1 MSYKEYFVNTFSQA
15 LTAGAAGLLQNS
27 NPIRIDSDADF
38 EFNKT
43 TFVATNDR
51 INLRY
56 RDDSVG
62 RYLTKDPLD
71 VKMIAGRNTLP
82 MGLSNS
88 FIPFIWP
95 RPYTISAGT
104 TFTVESGD
112 YSNAANT
119 LYLAFH
125 GAKLRAGVAP
135 WEKRYRAA
143 VPFVYS
149 FSGGSVSIGA
159 NATQN
164 VPISVDIDSHFVVQK
179 ITGIRTG
186 AALVSVNEGAR
197 GRDWMNTAVHID
209 NFIGNGSFPNI
220 LLANRFIYKGS
231 VLNFNIQNLLG
242 IANVVNI
249 AVAGVKL
256 YE

>member
-1 MSYKEYFVNTFSQA
+1 MWKEYFINTFSKS
-15 LTAGAAGLLQNS
+15 LTAQSSGTLVDTQV
-27 NPIRIDSDADF
+27 IRIDSDADF

-62 RYLTKDPLD
+62 RYLTKEPMDI
-71 VKMIAGRNTLP
+71 KMVAGRNTLP

-95 RPYTISAGT
+95 RPYVISAGT
-104 TFTVESGD
+104 TLSVEMGD
-112 YSNAANT
+112 FSNAANT

-125 GAKLRAGVAP
+125 GAKIRPGVAP
-135 WEKRYRAA
+135 WDRKFRAM

-149 FSGGSVSIGA
+149 FSGGSVSVAA

-164 VPISVDIDSHFVVQK
+164 MTIPTDIDAHFVVQK

-186 AALVSVNEGAR
+186 DALVSVNEGAR
-197 GRDWMNTAVHID
+197 GRDWSNAPIHID
-209 NFIGNGSFPNI
+209 NLCGNGAFPNI

-231 VLNFNIQNLLG
+231 VVNFNIQNLLG
-242 IANVVNI
+242 TTNVINI
-249 AVAGVKL
+249 ALVGVKC

>member
-1 MSYKEYFVNTFSQA
+1 MWKEYFIYTFSKA
-15 LTAGAAGLLQNS
+15 LTAQSTGNLVDS
-27 NPIRIDSDADF
+27 NAIRIDSDADF

-43 TFVATNDR
+43 TFVSDNDR

-56 RDDSVG
+56 RDDSSG
-62 RYLTKDPLD
+62 RYLTKEPIDI
-71 VKMIAGRNTLP
+71 KMVAGRNTLS

-95 RPYTISAGT
+95 RPYVISAGT
-104 TFTVESGD
+104 TLTVEMGD
-112 YSNAANT
+112 FSNASNT

-125 GAKLRAGVAP
+125 GAKIRPGVAP
-135 WEKRYRAA
+135 WDRKFRAM

-149 FSGGSVSIGA
+149 FPNGSVSIGA

-164 VPISVDIDSHFVVQK
+164 VTLSIDINSHFLVQK

-197 GRDWMNTAVHID
+197 GREWTNSPVHID
-209 NFIGNGSFPNI
+209 NLCGNGAFPNI

-231 VLNFNIQNLLG
+231 ILNFNIQNLLG
-242 IANVVNI
+242 ITNVINI
-249 AVAGVKL
+249 AVAGVQL

>member
-1 MSYKEYFVNTFSQA
+1 MYKEYFINTFTQA
-15 LTAGAAGLLQNS
+15 LTAQSAGTLVDS
-27 NPIRIDSDADF
+27 NPMRIDSDADF

-51 INLRY
+51 INVRY
-56 RDDSVG
+56 RDDSAG
-62 RYLTKDPLD
+62 RYLTKEPLD

-95 RPYTISAGT
+95 RPYVISAGT
-104 TFTVESGD
+104 TFTVEMGD
-112 YSNAANT
+112 FSNLANT

-125 GAKLRAGVAP
+125 GAKVRPGVAP
-135 WEKRYRAA
+135 WERRFRAT

-149 FSGGSVSIGA
+149 FQGGSTSVAA

-164 VPISVDIDSHFVVQK
+164 VTISTDIDSHFIVQK
-179 ITGIRTG
+179 ITAIRTG
-186 AALVSVNEGAR
+186 DALVSVNEGSR
-197 GRDWMNTAVHID
+197 GREWSNTAIHID
-209 NFIGNGSFPNI
+209 NLCGNGAFPNI

-231 VLNFNIQNLLG
+231 ILSFNIQNLLG
-242 IANVVNI
+242 IANVINI